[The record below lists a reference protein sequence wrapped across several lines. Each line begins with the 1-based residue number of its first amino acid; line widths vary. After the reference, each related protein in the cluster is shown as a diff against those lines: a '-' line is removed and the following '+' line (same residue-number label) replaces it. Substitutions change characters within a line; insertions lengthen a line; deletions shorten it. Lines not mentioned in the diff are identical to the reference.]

1 MYDGLEL
8 GGADENL
15 ADLQPED
22 SDEEEEGQEV
32 RPELSSEQQVC
43 VCVCARPSL

>member
-1 MYDGLEL
+1 M

-22 SDEEEEGQEV
+22 SDEEGEGETGT
-32 RPELSSEQQVC
+32 RPNLTPEQQVSGH
-43 VCVCARPSL
+43 VTF